1 VIADPAQ
8 LMPTF
13 LYLAVALIYA
23 AVALFFWRRA
33 YTVDSH
39 SPSVA
44 DDNAVKI
51 SHWVILAGVILH
63 GWILLRAVFVEQGMN
78 LGIGNAI
85 SLIVW
90 LMVLIYWLGSWIYPL
105 VSCQMFVLPIA
116 VLAVLFALLAPSDR
130 ILPIASRPALMAHL
144 VLSLLA
150 YSLFTI
156 AALHAILTSSLDRSL
171 RQGNTPV
178 ALRDAPPLIA
188 LETLL
193 LRIIQIGF
201 VLLTLALASG
211 FVFSEQVFGKAIT
224 FPHNTHKVVFG
235 VLSWLIYGAFLVG
248 HRFYGWRGR
257 TAVLLTLVGF
267 ALLLLSYVGSKLVLE
282 VILQRA

>member
-1 VIADPAQ
+1 MFVDPIQ
-8 LMPTF
+8 LMPTY
-13 LYLAVALIYA
+13 LYPVVALIYA

-33 YTVDSH
+33 YAANPN
-39 SPSVA
+39 SPSVT
-44 DDNAVKI
+44 DDNAVKA
-51 SHWVILAGVILH
+51 SHWVILVGVILH

-78 LGIGNAI
+78 LGLGNAI

-116 VLAVLFALLAPSDR
+116 VVGVLFALLAPSDR
-130 ILPIASRPALMAHL
+130 VLPIASRPALMAHL

-156 AALHAILTSSLDRSL
+156 AALHAILTSSLDRGL

-211 FVFSEQVFGKAIT
+211 FLFSEQVFGKAIT

-235 VLSWLIYGAFLVG
+235 VLSWLIYGAYLAG

-257 TAVLLTLVGF
+257 TAAFLTLFGF
-267 ALLLLSYVGSKLVLE
+267 GLLLLSYLGSKFVLE
-282 VILQRA
+282 VFLHRA